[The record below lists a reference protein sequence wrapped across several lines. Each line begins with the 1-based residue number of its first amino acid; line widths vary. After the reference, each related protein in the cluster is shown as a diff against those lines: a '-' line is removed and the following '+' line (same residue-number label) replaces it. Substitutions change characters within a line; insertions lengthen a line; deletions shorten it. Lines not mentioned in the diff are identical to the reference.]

1 MPPEVSDMTVNA
13 LPHNAV
19 VVFRREDDSDSTD
32 AAAQEFSEAMRHLDR
47 KDVLI
52 VVLTQDQT
60 IDILDQDQMR
70 QHGWVRQAEE

>member
-1 MPPEVSDMTVNA
+1 MTVSA

-19 VVFRREDDSDSTD
+19 VTFRRQLGEVGDE
-32 AAAQEFSEAMRHLDR
+32 AGQAAQEFSEALRHLDR

-52 VVLTQDQT
+52 VVLDHDQQVES
-60 IDILDQDQMR
+60 LDADQMR